1 MKILDLNFQ
10 GHPHAIAAF
19 VFETSQGPVLLET
32 GPASTLERL
41 EAALKEHGHAL
52 DDVKHA
58 LVTHIHLDHS
68 GAAGHL
74 AQRGST
80 IYVHHKGAPHIVDPS
95 RLLESA
101 GRIYQDK
108 MDELWGD
115 TVPAPADRVKALEDG
130 ATVTIGDHTFT
141 ALDTPGHAGHHM
153 TWVHGDTAF
162 TGDVGGVRLQGER
175 FLSLPAPPPEFDL
188 EKWQQSLKRLRELGP
203 EKLCPTHFGCFED
216 VADHLDRLEEIM
228 LGSTE
233 LVRSLMKRGHERD
246 RIVTEYTRFNRERAR
261 QDGVSDAVWAAY
273 EKANP
278 LFMSVDGLMRYWSKR
293 APVS

>member
-1 MKILDLNFQ
+1 MKILDLHFQ
-10 GHPHAIAAF
+10 GHAHAIASF
-19 VFETSQGPVLLET
+19 LFETKEGPVLLET

-41 EAALKEHGHAL
+41 EAALMEHGHSL
-52 DDVKHA
+52 KDVKHA

-74 AQRGST
+74 AQKGAT

-101 GRIYQDK
+101 GRIYK
-108 MDELWGD
+108 GMMDRLWGD
-115 TVPAPADRVKALEDG
+115 TVPAPKDRVRALEDG
-130 ATVTIGDHTFT
+130 AKIEIGDHTFT

-153 TWVHGDTAF
+153 TWVYQDTAF

-188 EKWQQSLKRLRELGP
+188 EKWQQSLKRLRGVKP
-203 EKLCPTHFGCFED
+203 ARLCPTHFGCFED
-216 VADHLDRLEEIM
+216 VEEHLDRLEEIM

-233 LVRSLMKRGHERD
+233 LVQSLMKRGHDRD
-246 RIVTEYTRFNRERAR
+246 RILTEYTRFNRERAR
-261 QDGVSDAVWAAY
+261 QDGVLDQVWEAY

-278 LFMSVDGLMRYWSKR
+278 LFMSVDGLMRYWRKR
-293 APVS
+293 APLS